1 MPMAK
6 SNSGAPADKTA
17 LNWVIW
23 GGALATL
30 AVLTPL
36 NDAFNAPKS
45 WIISI
50 AAFWLLGWII
60 FQVKDI
66 WSVPSLKWSTS
77 VAIGFS
83 ATLVLAFLATD
94 NKYIGFFGEYQR
106 RTGLLTYLSLIIFFL
121 ASSYLI
127 NLRTIIKL
135 EIVLGFSG
143 FLMGIYGLAQ
153 HFHHDFAKWNNPY
166 NSVLSTMGNPDFAA
180 AAMSIF
186 LIISFGSVIQTKHY
200 TWFRIFSCFN
210 ILLLAIVIKY
220 SQVRQGILT
229 SVLGIAII
237 FIVWV
242 YQKKK
247 YVAYALTASLLCSL
261 IFAVFGM
268 LKIGP
273 LTKYFYKIS
282 VTFRGDYWRAGWKMF
297 IHHPW
302 LGVGLDRY
310 GAYFR
315 QYRDTTQAVRRGPNL
330 ISNAAHNVPL
340 QLAATGGLFV
350 LIAYLV
356 FISFTLWRGVTAL
369 RKSQGQQQI
378 LISVIFAGWVAY
390 QAQSLIS
397 IDNIG
402 IAILGYIL
410 AGALIG
416 LSFSEVITTNKVK
429 KNVAIQQ
436 VTSLLLLGFPLV
448 LSILAF
454 QSETAMHKL
463 LSTRTPSMGTQSASY
478 DELLKKP
485 LSYGLQEPSF
495 VITVARGYLNI
506 QRIEQGSVILNKE
519 IRRDSRSFEAKDQL
533 ALVYEYQKNW
543 NAAIKIRR
551 EIGKID
557 PYNMENLLS
566 LGEDFKA
573 SGNLAGAR
581 SIIPLIEKVDPSGKE
596 AKQAR
601 TDFAG
606 K

>member
-1 MPMAK
+1 MVK
-6 SNSGAPADKTA
+6 SNSSAPADKAA

-23 GGALATL
+23 GGAIATL

-36 NDAFNAPKS
+36 NDPFNAPKS

-60 FQVKDI
+60 FQAKDV
-66 WSVPSLKWSTS
+66 WGVPSLKWATL
-77 VAIGFS
+77 VASGLS
-83 ATLVLAFLATD
+83 ATLVVAFLATD

-143 FLMGIYGLAQ
+143 FLIGIYGLAQ
-153 HFHHDFAKWNNPY
+153 HFHHDFARWNNPY

-186 LIISFGSVIQTKHY
+186 LIISFGSIIQSKHHA
-200 TWFRIFSCFN
+200 WFRIFSCVN

-247 YVAYALTASLLCSL
+247 YVAYALTTSLLGSL

-378 LISVIFAGWVAY
+378 LISVIFAAWVAY

-416 LSFSEVITTNKVK
+416 LSLSDVVFTNKGGA
-429 KNVAIQQ
+429 NLGSQQ
-436 VTSLLLLGFPLV
+436 VTSLLLLAFPLV

-463 LSTRTPSMGTQSASY
+463 LSTRPPSVGTQSASY
-478 DELLKKP
+478 DVLLKKP
-485 LSYGLQEPSF
+485 LSYGFREPSF
-495 VITVARGYLNI
+495 VTTVARGYLNI
-506 QRIEQGSVILNKE
+506 QQIQQGSILLNEE
-519 IRRDSRSFEAKDQL
+519 ISGDPRSFEAKDQL
-533 ALVYEYQKNW
+533 AFVYEYQKKW
-543 NAAIKIRR
+543 SAAIGLRS
-551 EIGKID
+551 EIKKID
-557 PYNMENLLS
+557 PYNMANLLS

-573 SGNLAGAR
+573 GGNLAAAG
-581 SIIPLIEKVDPSGKE
+581 SITPLIEKIDPSGIE

-601 TDFAG
+601 SDFTE